1 MEQRA
6 SSSSSPYLAEV
17 RRTPV
22 HAFSKFG
29 VRPKELIK
37 QGSDATE
44 NACTVA
50 RRRIIFFCHGLLA
63 NSDDRRSLHR
73 SNSTASAFSVTF
85 RFSYRPSMAVTC
97 CPFFTV
103 IDESAVRSFP
113 SMTAAVSSE
122 NRYNA
127 GDTISVL

>member
-1 MEQRA
+1 M
-6 SSSSSPYLAEV
+6 AEV

-50 RRRIIFFCHGLLA
+50 RRRIIFFCHGLLGLLLIQSYQ
-63 NSDDRRSLHR
+63 N
-73 SNSTASAFSVTF
+73 FSPGV
-85 RFSYRPSMAVTC
+85 
-97 CPFFTV
+97 PFFHIPQSV
-103 IDESAVRSFP
+103 GDFAQSIPPVDDGRYFSRLQQIAHEGQVLFDRSRDEHDELLAHES
-113 SMTAAVSSE
+113 
-122 NRYNA
+122 
-127 GDTISVL
+127 